1 MLIYRTPGVYFEWSD
16 TPPPAIGVVR
26 TDIAGFVG
34 IAERGPLHQPI
45 RVESW
50 AQFSATFGSHIPQG
64 YLAYAVDGFFAN
76 GGQTCWVVRAAD
88 PDWVEWSS
96 LDLLDERGWQALRLT
111 AASPGVWGSKITVE
125 VLFTG
130 NGRFTLTLR
139 LPEGLQEVWRE
150 LSLEEGDERHPLRV
164 LNPPIDGPGGSSLVR
179 ASIPERLAGD
189 VQATLQLR
197 TMLQAGRLA
206 GGSDGVSTL
215 RPEHLSGQ
223 GAPAERVW
231 GLAALEKVKEV
242 AIVCMPDLM
251 PPTSGEPPSPRTPEP
266 RCDGIDAD
274 APPMPPPRPEIQPE
288 FAHPF
293 SDLEIRA
300 LQYALIG
307 HCEKLKDRV
316 TLLDPR
322 LADSSPQA
330 VAEWRKEYD
339 STYAALY
346 FPWLRVPDPLRL
358 DGLLRTVPPCGYM
371 AGVYARA
378 ENRSGVHKP
387 PANELLQGVQDLV
400 VPVEDLIHGYLN
412 DNRVNVIRAYP
423 GRGLRVAGAR
433 TLSSDSLWRYVN
445 VRRLLIMIERAIEAE
460 TQWLVFEPNNP
471 ELWRDVDRV
480 VRGFLNRLWQRG
492 MLEGATAEQAY
503 SVVCDQTS
511 NPANET
517 EAGRLITI
525 MGVQPPWPAEFVVV
539 RIGKTEAG
547 LQIEE
552 NRSR

>member
-1 MLIYRTPGVYFEWSD
+1 
-16 TPPPAIGVVR
+16 
-26 TDIAGFVG
+26 
-34 IAERGPLHQPI
+34 
-45 RVESW
+45 
-50 AQFSATFGSHIPQG
+50 
-64 YLAYAVDGFFAN
+64 
-76 GGQTCWVVRAAD
+76 
-88 PDWVEWSS
+88 
-96 LDLLDERGWQALRLT
+96 
-111 AASPGVWGSKITVE
+111 
-125 VLFTG
+125 
-130 NGRFTLTLR
+130 
-139 LPEGLQEVWRE
+139 
-150 LSLEEGDERHPLRV
+150 
-164 LNPPIDGPGGSSLVR
+164 
-179 ASIPERLAGD
+179 
-189 VQATLQLR
+189 
-197 TMLQAGRLA
+197 
-206 GGSDGVSTL
+206 
-215 RPEHLSGQ
+215 
-223 GAPAERVW
+223 
-231 GLAALEKVKEV
+231 
-242 AIVCMPDLM
+242 
-251 PPTSGEPPSPRTPEP
+251 
-266 RCDGIDAD
+266 
-274 APPMPPPRPEIQPE
+274 MPPPRPEIQPE

-300 LQYALIG
+300 LQHALIG